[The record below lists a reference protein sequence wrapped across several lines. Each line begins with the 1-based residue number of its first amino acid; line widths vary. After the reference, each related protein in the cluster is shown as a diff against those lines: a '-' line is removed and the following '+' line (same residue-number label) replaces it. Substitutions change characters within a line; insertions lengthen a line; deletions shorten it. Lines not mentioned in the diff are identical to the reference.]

1 MIECKKRIVVK
12 YKNYEKEMKYI
23 FERVN
28 TNRTVQND
36 EFGVKNEKTF
46 LDKLNEMSNRVKE
59 F

>member
-1 MIECKKRIVVK
+1 MRIIVK

-28 TNRTVQND
+28 HLPPTTSSD
-36 EFGVKNEKTF
+36 EDATKNEKTF
-46 LDKLNEMSNRVKE
+46 LDKLNDMSNRVKE